1 MRLYEACE
9 GGGERPALW
18 RHPYFAMALMVGAMF
33 VSVGAVRALEPPAAA
48 RLVLGLLP
56 VGAAAYLLWTM
67 VRWVRT
73 LDELQQ
79 KIQAESLALAYTGT
93 ILIAIALNFLH
104 KAGFRLPLGWEDGL
118 PILAVLYT
126 VSTLYTQ
133 RRYQ

>member
-1 MRLYEACE
+1 MRLDEMCA
-9 GGGERPALW
+9 GGERPAPW
-18 RHPYFAMALMVGAMF
+18 RHPYFAMVLMIGAMF
-33 VSVGAVRALEPPAAA
+33 VSVGAVRALQPPAAA
-48 RLVLGLLP
+48 RLALGLLP
-56 VGAAAYLLWTM
+56 VAAALYLIWTM

-93 ILIAIALNFLH
+93 ILVAIALNFLH

-126 VSTLYTQ
+126 LSTLYTQ

>member
-1 MRLYEACE
+1 
-9 GGGERPALW
+9 
-18 RHPYFAMALMVGAMF
+18 VG
-33 VSVGAVRALEPPAAA
+33 VVRALQPSVAA
-48 RLVLGLLP
+48 RLGLGLLP
-56 VGAAAYLLWTM
+56 VAAALYLIWTM
-67 VRWVRT
+67 MRWVRT

-118 PILAVLYT
+118 PILAVLYALST
-126 VSTLYTQ
+126 VYTQ

>member
-1 MRLYEACE
+1 MRLDEMCAD
-9 GGGERPALW
+9 GERPATW
-18 RHPYFAMALMVGAMF
+18 RHPYFAMVLLIGAMF
-33 VSVGAVRALEPPAAA
+33 VSVGMVRALQPSAAA

-56 VGAAAYLLWTM
+56 VAAASYLIWTM
-67 VRWVRT
+67 MRWVRT

-118 PILAVLYT
+118 PILAVLYALST
-126 VSTLYTQ
+126 VYTQ